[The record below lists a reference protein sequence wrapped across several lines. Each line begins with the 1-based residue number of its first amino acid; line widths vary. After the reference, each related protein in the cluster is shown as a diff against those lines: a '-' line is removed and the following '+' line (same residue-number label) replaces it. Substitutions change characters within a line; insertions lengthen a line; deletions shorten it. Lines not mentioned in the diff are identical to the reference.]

1 MFQKKKLNDAAGVD
15 RSNEAVKSDFI
26 SLEAGVDK
34 LNIDRLVNVRTSLNN
49 LKTRLDDLD
58 VGRLKTVPIDLK
70 KIK

>member
-1 MFQKKKLNDAAGVD
+1 MSKKKKLNDAAGVD

>member
-1 MFQKKKLNDAAGVD
+1 MPNYVPKNDAADVD

-49 LKTRLDDLD
+49 LKTRLNDLD